1 MAKPSLTNII
11 LFYNKTIG
19 RKELF
24 YKKCNIW
31 LISLDLFLKKAKKT
45 IQKSKKKCYTMI
57 IYDRRIKTD
66 EANKIIFINV
76 FNTVFFFC

>member
-31 LISLDLFLKKAKKT
+31 LISLEFFLKIYPKT
-45 IQKSKKKCYTMI
+45 I
-57 IYDRRIKTD
+57 D
-66 EANKIIFINV
+66 F
-76 FNTVFFFC
+76 

>member
-1 MAKPSLTNII
+1 MIKRVFLIVLDS
-11 LFYNKTIG
+11 FGIG
-19 RKELF
+19 ELPDAAAF
-24 YKKCNIW
+24 GDEGSNT
-31 LISLDLFLKKAKKT
+31 LKT

>member
-31 LISLDLFLKKAKKT
+31 LISLET
-45 IQKSKKKCYTMI
+45 IFFIFDKSIAFVFIFWYHY
-57 IYDRRIKTD
+57 YDSREEKLLW
-66 EANKIIFINV
+66 
-76 FNTVFFFC
+76 

>member
-31 LISLDLFLKKAKKT
+31 LISLEVMLDNFLFDIEKLFIYWYNIKRRVNLWRKKEKLLLR
-45 IQKSKKKCYTMI
+45 I
-57 IYDRRIKTD
+57 I
-66 EANKIIFINV
+66 
-76 FNTVFFFC
+76 

>member
-31 LISLDLFLKKAKKT
+31 LISLEVWIIKKLIFYCNYVFIVVKYFRNAMKERV
-45 IQKSKKKCYTMI
+45 I
-57 IYDRRIKTD
+57 ILVYRESMVGGNR
-66 EANKIIFINV
+66 
-76 FNTVFFFC
+76 